1 MLSDKQTD
9 RQTDTV
15 ITILRLP
22 YRRQSKCEMLDA
34 WNIKLQRESKKQ
46 DIKLLPITTPNIN
59 RFSNFFH

>member
-34 WNIKLQRESKKQ
+34 WNIKLQRESKNK
-46 DIKLLPITTPNIN
+46 T
-59 RFSNFFH
+59 SNSCP